1 VHDCQLIPSS
11 NDVEF
16 SASETS
22 SSMPHLAVAIP
33 YCPLDVNK
41 ESPVVPT
48 PAVLPQF
55 NFMFEAQHP
64 SLRAG
69 QVGG

>member
-1 VHDCQLIPSS
+1 MHDRQLIPSS

-16 SASETS
+16 NASETS

-33 YCPLDVNK
+33 YCPLDINK

-48 PAVLPQF
+48 PAVPPQF
-55 NFMFEAQHP
+55 NFMFEAQTQA
-64 SLRAG
+64 LRLT
-69 QVGG
+69 